1 MYVSGVRGKER
12 KGCWCWEH
20 HRAVINTIHAW
31 AMIIPLPWATPP
43 LRFAEMGC
51 RCDDLLSVFWSH
63 EAGCSPRR
71 EGSYSR
77 ERVCLHASFS
87 TSREKREIGAGLVRP
102 GVMES
107 WMMER
112 GREGIVVIAKC
123 LCAFADI
130 YRQRERFFLPPPLLF
145 FP

>member
-1 MYVSGVRGKER
+1 MSGVRGKER

-63 EAGCSPRR
+63 EAGCSPHR

-77 ERVCLHASFS
+77 ERVCLHASF
-87 TSREKREIGAGLVRP
+87 RRPGKREIGAGLVRP
-102 GVMES
+102 GVVDDG
-107 WMMER
+107 ER
-112 GREGIVVIAKC
+112 PGGNTSNRQVSLRFRRHLQAKRKV
-123 LCAFADI
+123 FPS
-130 YRQRERFFLPPPLLF
+130 PPPSLF
-145 FP
+145 SLTQ